1 MAKEIKKRS
10 VSSAFPKKLS
20 KKKSVKKVSKASQ
33 GYSSI
38 KKEATKKPVK
48 RQRDVSQASQKP
60 SQTIDLMNRESHE
73 LVIDNGTF
81 QSRQGSVKSGEDVF
95 TFEDL
100 EKQGRMSKKSTN
112 PDSIRSNSY
121 IEGVR
126 TIKDCYSPDSIRVV
140 DERTLKIDGKYIRNY
155 VLQGY
160 PAFAQV
166 GWLDELYSYNGNLD
180 TMIYVEPEEARQAS
194 QEITRQI
201 AQLQAQLI
209 HDQEKGTISNISKYQ
224 QEIARLENERATIE
238 MNTGSFFKVQLF
250 ANLFANTKA
259 QLDKDAAMLE
269 SNLQGQRMHLMPT
282 ALRMIDGYRSTLP
295 TMHAFYE
302 DKYRNMNTGATAS
315 MFPFYNAEICH
326 PGGVL
331 LGINYSTGTPMYI
344 NMYDKNAVVN
354 TNMSVFGRAGSG
366 KSYFVKLLILRSA
379 LQNIHSAIIDPEG
392 EYGQIARDVGGAN
405 IEISPSSRSC
415 INVFDIEEAVEVDD
429 DGNPTSEYTVDV
441 NGKVSDLVNL
451 MAVMAHGEITQEQ
464 TSLVSVIIQKLYANF
479 GITTDPR
486 SLYDNGGDYDPV
498 TGIFYSSGRRKLM
511 PTFSD
516 FHDLLLQ
523 EIERDQ
529 KTYESLIPF
538 ANQMRMFR
546 KDGAYGL
553 FDCQSTVRSE
563 DFDAYPVI
571 NFDVHSLEEGIL
583 RPIGMYIAMTYIWEK
598 FVKKNFAVKKRV
610 ICDEAWM
617 LMNKGMA
624 GSQYS
629 RQFLEKCARRIRKRN
644 AGLLVASQNFIEFA
658 NCDEGQVILS
668 NTAVRIFLKQSDT
681 DIAAVKKEFNLSDG
695 EVQFLNTAN
704 LGEFLIKTDTES
716 AVGKTLACPYEH
728 ELLTT
733 KDGVRKA

>member
-1 MAKEIKKRS
+1 MFEKKKKRRVAPQTSPSRSRKASPQRKPIKKASRTHQKQ
-10 VSSAFPKKLS
+10 P
-20 KKKSVKKVSKASQ
+20 VKKRAVPQTPQKQ
-33 GYSSI
+33 R
-38 KKEATKKPVK
+38 EPV
-48 RQRDVSQASQKP
+48 QR
-60 SQTIDLMNRESHE
+60 IDLMDQKSRVLAVDPKATQTSRPQQRAT
-73 LVIDNGTF
+73 NGEVYTF
-81 QSRQGSVKSGEDVF
+81 D
-95 TFEDL
+95 DL
-100 EKQGRMSKKSTN
+100 ERQGRMSKKSSN
-112 PDSIRSNSY
+112 PDSKRSNSY
-121 IEGVR
+121 REGVR
-126 TIKDCYSPDSIRVV
+126 TVKDCYSPDSIRVV
-140 DERTLKIDGKYIRNY
+140 DERTLKVDGKYIRNY

-160 PAFAQV
+160 PSYAQV

-180 TMIYVEPEEARQAS
+180 TTIYIEPEEAQQAS
-194 QEITRQI
+194 REITTQI
-201 AQLQAQLI
+201 VQLQAQLM
-209 HDQEKGTISNISKYQ
+209 HDQEKGSIANVSKYQ
-224 QEIARLENERATIE
+224 QEIARLEQERATIE

-259 QLDKDAAMLE
+259 ELDKKASILE
-269 SNLQGQRMHLMPT
+269 SNLQGQRMNLMPT
-282 ALRMIDGYRSTLP
+282 ALRMVDGFRTALP
-295 TMHAFYE
+295 ALHAFYE

-326 PGGVL
+326 PGGIL
-331 LGINYSTGTPMYI
+331 FGINYSTGTPMYI
-344 NMYDKNAVVN
+344 NTYDKNAVVN

-392 EYGQIARDVGGAN
+392 EYGQIARDIGGAN
-405 IEISPSSRSC
+405 IEISPSSKSC

-429 DGNPTSEYTVDV
+429 DGNPTGEYTVDV

-464 TSLVSVIIQKLYANF
+464 TSLVSVVIQKLYANF
-479 GITTDPR
+479 GITTDPS
-486 SLYDNGGDYDPV
+486 SLYSESGNFDPV
-498 TGIFYSSGRRKLM
+498 TGNFYSGGRRKVM

-516 FHDLLLQ
+516 FHDLLLK
-523 EIERDQ
+523 EIAENPDDYR
-529 KTYESLIPF
+529 SLVPF
-538 ANQMRMFR
+538 SNQMRMFR

-553 FDCQSTVRSE
+553 FDCQSTVRAE
-563 DFDAYPVI
+563 DFDSYPVI

-695 EVQFLNTAN
+695 ETQFLNTAG

-716 AVGKTLACPYEH
+716 AVGKTLASPYEH
-728 ELLTT
+728 ELITT
-733 KDGVRKA
+733 KEPFRKQ